1 MSTNYILV
9 NDENSLVYNFN
20 EENDQYDTW
29 TLPKLKLVSPHLYKI
44 DDYIKYIPLM
54 NYEKFLVKQIPSD
67 DESFSYIYRKFIINR
82 SFNKS
87 FLSSKD
93 IVTIDVIGDGSCFY
107 HSIITA
113 LSLFKGP
120 SIFDHEI
127 MVSFR
132 NSLYNYVKK
141 LSTNQSK
148 DFPEYKVITTN
159 RSNVYNPYIYF
170 LDENPES
177 EDVSID
183 TILNIC
189 KDNICNLNKQ
199 GDITAL
205 TIPIQLKYN
214 INLLYVYNIND
225 LYQIGDIINFNPL
238 LNTVVLLYNVYSP
251 QSMYKKYYDAVVKLF
266 QDQPPKDELYA
277 KNYFTIIKQ
286 VFENEL
292 YANYIL
298 NNIILDPTIRTAI
311 LLAAEYRPKS
321 IIQDCSSAGHFMV
334 IGKERDIVV
343 NTLFPPGDEFILLLI
358 QEYDK
363 QHGTNYYKDV
373 VDILEIE

>member
-29 TLPKLKLVSPHLYKI
+29 TLPKLKLVSPYLYKI

-67 DESFSYIYRKFIINR
+67 DKSFSYIYRKFIINR

-87 FLSSKD
+87 FLSFKD
-93 IVTIDVIGDGSCFY
+93 IVIIDVIGDGSCFY

-113 LSLFKGP
+113 LSLFEGP
-120 SIFDHEI
+120 SSFDHEI

-132 NSLYNYVKK
+132 NSLYNYVKE
-141 LSTNQSK
+141 LSKNQFT
-148 DFPEYKVITTN
+148 DFPEYKVITTD
-159 RSNVYNPYIYF
+159 RSNVYNPYIHF
-170 LDENPES
+170 LDEDPES
-177 EDVSID
+177 EDISID
-183 TILNIC
+183 KILNIC
-189 KDNICNLNKQ
+189 KDNICNLSKQ

-205 TIPIQLKYN
+205 TVPIQLKYN
-214 INLLYVYNIND
+214 INLLYVYNVSD
-225 LYQIGDIINFNPL
+225 VYQIGDIINFNPL

-251 QSMYKKYYDAVVKLF
+251 QSIYKRYYNAVVKLF
-266 QDQPPKDELYA
+266 QDQPPESELYA
-277 KNYFTIIKQ
+277 KNYFTIIEQ
-286 VFENEL
+286 VFKNEL

-298 NNIILDPTIRTAI
+298 NNSILDPTIRTAI
-311 LLAAEYRPKS
+311 LLAADYRPQP

-343 NTLFPPGDEFILLLI
+343 DTLFPPGDEFILFLI
-358 QEYDK
+358 KEYDK
-363 QHGTNYYKDV
+363 QHNTNYYKDV
-373 VDILEIE
+373 VDILEI